1 MRKFNSEN
9 LDFMINSSVK
19 IIFPAYENKFKSLK
33 NHFQQLFNGLDPY
46 GSIVSWVIYPE
57 SCLRSKL
64 AALLDLPIKVP

>member
-46 GSIVSWVIYPE
+46 GSIVS
-57 SCLRSKL
+57 
-64 AALLDLPIKVP
+64 